1 MKKAIEVTIMG
12 QKFAVKSESNEDYVS
27 EVAGYVDG
35 KVSEVLNSTKA
46 VASVQVALLTA
57 MNIADEFFKFRND
70 KGERLNKVEKKIQDM
85 IELIDLHV

>member
-12 QKFAVKSESNEDYVS
+12 QKFAVKSDSNEDYVV
-27 EVAGYVDG
+27 EVAGFVDN
-35 KVSEVLNSTKA
+35 KVNEVLGNTKA

-70 KGERLNKVEKKIQDM
+70 KADRLGKAEKKIQDM

>member
-1 MKKAIEVTIMG
+1 MKKAIEVVIMG
-12 QKFAVKSESNEDYVS
+12 QKFAVKSDSNEDYVT

-35 KVSEVLNSTKA
+35 KVNEVLNNTKA

-57 MNIADEFFKFRND
+57 MNIADEFFKFRHD
-70 KGERLNKVEKKIQDM
+70 KDDRLNKVEKKIQDM

>member
-1 MKKAIEVTIMG
+1 MKKAIEVVIMG
-12 QKFAVKSESNEDYVS
+12 QKFAVKSDSNEDYVV
-27 EVAGYVDG
+27 EVAGYVDN
-35 KVSEVLNSTKA
+35 KVSEVLGNTKS

-70 KGERLNKVEKKIQDM
+70 KADRLGKVEKKIQDM